1 MATDFL
7 EIPNFYDVTV
17 GKVALRRARPS
28 SAGYFI
34 GGIKV
39 AVSPPPWADI
49 VALSVVCCPV
59 IKSTCGISPVT
70 DCFTGGGE
78 WWTDVVGWSGGIR
91 VSLTAYSSVPP
102 VYGSVVSSP
111 QNMSSAVS
119 PHRKDLPEVYRPLHL
134 ASIGNRP

>member
-39 AVSPPPWADI
+39 AVSPPPWADV

-70 DCFTGGGE
+70 DCFTGGG
-78 WWTDVVGWSGGIR
+78 SGGR
-91 VSLTAYSSVPP
+91 TLWVGAEESGCP
-102 VYGSVVSSP
+102 
-111 QNMSSAVS
+111 
-119 PHRKDLPEVYRPLHL
+119 
-134 ASIGNRP
+134 